1 MKKIAAFVGLLL
13 VATVG
18 CGGQQQPA
26 PATQASQAAPPAAS
40 TPAPAAATKTPAPA
54 ARTPSAESGSAIEAG
69 EAVDTADDE
78 PAATRANTLLAQAMT
93 QAKPEPASAGHWAQ
107 GVNYQVLVPA
117 QPTNVA
123 PDKVEVVEVFWYA
136 CPHCYALEPFLQS
149 WKGKKAPYV
158 QFVQVPVMWGPVH
171 RAHAKLFYTLQA
183 LGKEE
188 ELHNAVMREI
198 QANHDMLA
206 SNDPIETEQ
215 LQMEF
220 ARRNG
225 IKEEDFRK
233 AYESFAVETN
243 LQRAEQLTRR
253 YQVTGVPTFVING
266 KYTADVG
273 SAGGQSQIIDL
284 INDLAAREQKKQ

>member
-1 MKKIAAFVGLLL
+1 
-13 VATVG
+13 
-18 CGGQQQPA
+18 
-26 PATQASQAAPPAAS
+26 
-40 TPAPAAATKTPAPA
+40 
-54 ARTPSAESGSAIEAG
+54 
-69 EAVDTADDE
+69 
-78 PAATRANTLLAQAMT
+78 MT

-136 CPHCYALEPFLQS
+136 CPHCYALEPFLEN
-149 WKGKKAPYV
+149 WKSKKAPYI
-158 QFVQVPVMWGPVH
+158 QFVQVPVMWGPLH

-198 QANHDMLA
+198 QTNHNMLA
-206 SNDPIETEQ
+206 SNDPIESEQ

-253 YQVTGVPTFVING
+253 YQISGVPTFVING

>member
-1 MKKIAAFVGLLL
+1 MKKIAALVGLLL

-18 CGGQQQPA
+18 CGGQQQPT
-26 PATQASQAAPPAAS
+26 PATPASQASPPAAS
-40 TPAPAAATKTPAPA
+40 TSAPAAAAKTPAPA

-136 CPHCYALEPFLQS
+136 CPHCYALEPFLEN
-149 WKGKKAPYV
+149 WKSKKAPYI
-158 QFVQVPVMWGPVH
+158 QFVQVPVMWGPLH

-198 QANHDMLA
+198 QTNHNMLA
-206 SNDPIETEQ
+206 SNDPIESEQ

-253 YQVTGVPTFVING
+253 YQISGVPTFVING

>member
-26 PATQASQAAPPAAS
+26 PATQAPQAAPPAAS

-54 ARTPSAESGSAIEAG
+54 AHTPSAESGSAIEAG

-93 QAKPEPASAGHWAQ
+93 QAKPEPAAAGHWAQ

-136 CPHCYALEPFLQS
+136 CPHCYALEPFLQN

-188 ELHNAVMREI
+188 ELHNAVMREM
-198 QANHDMLA
+198 QVNHNMLA

-233 AYESFAVETN
+233 TYESFAVETN

-253 YQVTGVPTFVING
+253 YQISGVPTFVVNG

>member
-18 CGGQQQPA
+18 CGGQQPPTPATPA
-26 PATQASQAAPPAAS
+26 PQASPPAAS
-40 TPAPAAATKTPAPA
+40 TSAPAAAAKTPAPA

-93 QAKPEPASAGHWAQ
+93 QAKPEPASTGHWAQ

-136 CPHCYALEPFLQS
+136 CPHCYALEPFLEN
-149 WKGKKAPYV
+149 WKSKKAPYI
-158 QFVQVPVMWGPVH
+158 QFVPVPVMWGPVH

-188 ELHNAVMREI
+188 ELHNAVMREM
-198 QANHDMLA
+198 QVNHNMLA

-215 LQMEF
+215 VQMEF

-253 YQVTGVPTFVING
+253 YQISGVPTFVVNG

-284 INDLAAREQKKQ
+284 ITDLAAREQKKQ